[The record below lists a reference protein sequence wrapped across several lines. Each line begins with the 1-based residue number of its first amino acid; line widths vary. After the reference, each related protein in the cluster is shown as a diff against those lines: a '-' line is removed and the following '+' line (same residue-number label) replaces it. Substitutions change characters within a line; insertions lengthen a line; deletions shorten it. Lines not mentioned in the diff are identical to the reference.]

1 MRLICNLA
9 VVVSLIVALGGS
21 AWAEE
26 TTVTTDEPT
35 TATTTTRQK
44 TQSVRQ
50 ENKAKLDQAKTAL
63 EELKI
68 AKKADNQVRTLEKVK
83 NYGNKAIGV
92 RLEVLNNHSTRSQ
105 NWQCSEA
112 DKTAIANSV
121 ATLKTVLTTK
131 QTELAAATEAE
142 AARTIV
148 KTAIEQTRIFMF
160 WAPSTRGLCLASRL
174 IALIDGRLT
183 TTVSKLEVAKL
194 NVTEIKA
201 KMTEAKTKL
210 TAAHDLY
217 LVVVQA
223 SGGNDEANRTK
234 LSQAKAAIQEAKKLL
249 GEIKSAI
256 GNLKGDY
263 QKTLTP
269 TSNSDASGETKTPA
283 AVPGD

>member
-1 MRLICNLA
+1 MRLISDLA
-9 VVVSLIVALGGS
+9 VVVSLIFALGGS

-26 TTVTTDEPT
+26 TTASTDEPT
-35 TATTTTRQK
+35 TAVTATRQK
-44 TQSVRQ
+44 AQSVRQ

-63 EELKI
+63 EELKV
-68 AKKADNQVRTLEKVK
+68 AKKADNQIRTLEKVK
-83 NYGNKAIGV
+83 NYGNKAIAV

-112 DKTAIANSV
+112 DKTAIAGSI
-121 ATLKTVLTTK
+121 ATLKATLTAK

-183 TTVSKLEVAKL
+183 TTANKLEAAKL

-201 KMTEAKTKL
+201 KMTEARTKL

-217 LVVVQA
+217 LAVIQTP
-223 SGGNDEANRTK
+223 GGQDETNRTK
-234 LSQAKAAIQEAKKLL
+234 LSQAKAAVSEAKKLL
-249 GEIKSAI
+249 GEIKNGLAD
-256 GNLKGDY
+256 LKDEY
-263 QKTLTP
+263 QQTLKTS
-269 TSNSDASGETKTPA
+269 SNSDASSKTKTPA
-283 AVPGD
+283 TTPAD